1 MTTTTPEEMRIT
13 AEDIAEALPLTQ
25 GEGSL
30 EKMKKLAK

>member
-30 EKMKKLAK
+30 YRKD